1 MLSYMQIRTKTIKY
15 QRRITMKNEQIKA
28 QEFIGK
34 INGVEIKNEGDYNSM
49 CFIMDN
55 LSMNFE
61 KTEVTGE
68 FVKELSEAIRE
79 LWLGNDMLEMS
90 EIEKEFYEC
99 IDTADNF
106 SEIEFG
112 IYGEDYYLEEI
123 NKKIKNNRYEF
134 AKLYYRDM
142 ENGTEEFLKYG
153 VFNELKEFVAENVE
167 NYVTEEQDLEKL
179 KDEIKNAECFADLET
194 VFAEN
199 EEGPLQRFVIED
211 AGYDED

>member
-1 MLSYMQIRTKTIKY
+1 
-15 QRRITMKNEQIKA
+15 MKNEQIKK

-34 INGVEIKNEGDYNSM
+34 INGVEIRNEGNYNSM

-153 VFNELKEFVAENVE
+153 VFNELKEFIAENVE
-167 NYVTEEQDLEKL
+167 NYVTEEQDLKKL

>member
-1 MLSYMQIRTKTIKY
+1 
-15 QRRITMKNEQIKA
+15 MKNEQIKK
-28 QEFIGK
+28 QEFIGE
-34 INGVEIKNEGDYNSM
+34 INGVEIKKEANYNTM

-68 FVKELSEAIRE
+68 FVKELSEAIEE
-79 LWLGNDMLEMS
+79 LWLGNDMLEFS
-90 EIEKEFYEC
+90 EIEKEFYDC
-99 IDTADNF
+99 IETADSF
-106 SEIEFG
+106 SKIEFG

-123 NKKIKNNRYEF
+123 NQKIKNNRYEF
-134 AKLYYRDM
+134 GKLYYRDI
-142 ENGTEEFLKYG
+142 ENGTEELLKYG
-153 VFNELKEFVAENVE
+153 VFNKLKEFVAENVK

>member
-1 MLSYMQIRTKTIKY
+1 
-15 QRRITMKNEQIKA
+15 MKNEQIKK

-34 INGVEIKNEGDYNSM
+34 INGVEIRNEGNYNSM

-61 KTEVTGE
+61 KTEVTEE

-153 VFNELKEFVAENVE
+153 VFNELKEFIAENVE
-167 NYVTEEQDLEKL
+167 NYVTEEQDLKKL

>member
-1 MLSYMQIRTKTIKY
+1 
-15 QRRITMKNEQIKA
+15 MKNEQIKK

-34 INGVEIKNEGDYNSM
+34 INGVEIRNEGNYNSM

-55 LSMNFE
+55 LSMKFE

-134 AKLYYRDM
+134 GKLYYRDM

-153 VFNELKEFVAENVE
+153 VFNELKEFVAKNVE

-199 EEGPLQRFVIED
+199 EEGPLQKFVIED

>member
-1 MLSYMQIRTKTIKY
+1 
-15 QRRITMKNEQIKA
+15 MKNEQIKK
-28 QEFIGK
+28 QEIIGK
-34 INGVEIKNEGDYNSM
+34 INGVEIRNEGNYNSM

-153 VFNELKEFVAENVE
+153 VFNELKEFIAENVE

-194 VFAEN
+194 VF
-199 EEGPLQRFVIED
+199 EGPLQRFVIED

>member
-1 MLSYMQIRTKTIKY
+1 
-15 QRRITMKNEQIKA
+15 MKNEQIKV

-34 INGVEIKNEGDYNSM
+34 INGVEIKNEGDYNTM
-49 CFIMDN
+49 CQIMDK
-55 LSMNFE
+55 LSFEFE
-61 KTEVTGE
+61 KTEVTKE
-68 FVKELSEAIRE
+68 FVKELSETVRE

-90 EIEKEFYEC
+90 EIEKEFSEC

-211 AGYDED
+211 AGYDIN

>member
-1 MLSYMQIRTKTIKY
+1 
-15 QRRITMKNEQIKA
+15 MKNEQIKK

-34 INGVEIKNEGDYNSM
+34 INGVEIKKEANYNAM
-49 CFIMDN
+49 CYIIDN
-55 LSMNFE
+55 LSSKFD
-61 KTEVTGE
+61 KTEITKE
-68 FVKELSEAIRE
+68 FVKELSEAIEE
-79 LWLGNDMLEMS
+79 LWLGNDVLEFS
-90 EIEKEFYEC
+90 EIESEFYYC
-99 IDTADNF
+99 IETADSF

-123 NKKIKNNRYEF
+123 NRKIKNNRYEF
-134 AKLYYRDM
+134 GKLYYRDS
-142 ENGTEEFLKYG
+142 ENGTEELLKYG
-153 VFNELKEFVAENVE
+153 NFNELKEFIAENVE
-167 NYVTEEQDLEKL
+167 NYVTEEQDLEKF

>member
-1 MLSYMQIRTKTIKY
+1 
-15 QRRITMKNEQIKA
+15 MKNEQIKK

-34 INGVEIKNEGDYNSM
+34 INGVEIRNEGNYNSM

-79 LWLGNDMLEMS
+79 LWLGNDILEMS

-112 IYGEDYYLEEI
+112 IYGDDCYLEEI
-123 NKKIKNNRYEF
+123 NQKIKNNRYEF
-134 AKLYYRDM
+134 GKLYYRDI
-142 ENGTEEFLKYG
+142 ENGTEELIKYG

>member
-1 MLSYMQIRTKTIKY
+1 
-15 QRRITMKNEQIKA
+15 MKNEQIKV

-34 INGVEIKNEGDYNSM
+34 INGVEIKNEGDYTVT
-49 CFIMDN
+49 CQIMDK
-55 LSMNFE
+55 LSFEFE
-61 KTEVTGE
+61 KTEVTKE
-68 FVKELSEAIRE
+68 FVKELSETVRE

-90 EIEKEFYEC
+90 EIEKEFCEC
-99 IDTADNF
+99 IDTADSF

-153 VFNELKEFVAENVE
+153 VFNDLKEFVAGNVE

-211 AGYDED
+211 AGYDIN

>member
-1 MLSYMQIRTKTIKY
+1 
-15 QRRITMKNEQIKA
+15 MKNEQIKK

-34 INGVEIKNEGDYNSM
+34 INGVEIRNEGNYNSM

-112 IYGEDYYLEEI
+112 IYGDDCYLEEI
-123 NKKIKNNRYEF
+123 NQKIKSHC
-134 AKLYYRDM
+134 K
-142 ENGTEEFLKYG
+142 
-153 VFNELKEFVAENVE
+153 
-167 NYVTEEQDLEKL
+167 
-179 KDEIKNAECFADLET
+179 
-194 VFAEN
+194 
-199 EEGPLQRFVIED
+199 
-211 AGYDED
+211 

>member
-1 MLSYMQIRTKTIKY
+1 
-15 QRRITMKNEQIKA
+15 MKNEQIKM

-34 INGVEIKNEGDYNSM
+34 INGVEIKNEANYNAM

-55 LSMNFE
+55 LSSEFD
-61 KTEVTGE
+61 KTEVTEE
-68 FVKELSEAIRE
+68 FVKELSEAMGE
-79 LWLGNDMLEMS
+79 LWLGNDMLEFS
-90 EIEKEFYEC
+90 EIEKEFYDC
-99 IDTADNF
+99 INTADSF

-112 IYGEDYYLEEI
+112 IYGNDYYLEEI

-134 AKLYYRDM
+134 AKLYYRDS
-142 ENGTEEFLKYG
+142 ENGTEEFLKHG

>member
-1 MLSYMQIRTKTIKY
+1 
-15 QRRITMKNEQIKA
+15 MKNEQIKV

-34 INGVEIKNEGDYNSM
+34 INGVEIKNEGDYNTM
-49 CFIMDN
+49 CQIMDK
-55 LSMNFE
+55 LSFEFE
-61 KTEVTGE
+61 KTEVTKE
-68 FVKELSEAIRE
+68 FVKELSETVRE

-90 EIEKEFYEC
+90 EIEKEFSEC

-134 AKLYYRDM
+134 GKLYYRDM

-211 AGYDED
+211 AGYDEN

>member
-1 MLSYMQIRTKTIKY
+1 
-15 QRRITMKNEQIKA
+15 MKNEQIKV

-34 INGVEIKNEGDYNSM
+34 INGVEIKNEGDYNTM
-49 CFIMDN
+49 CQIMDK
-55 LSMNFE
+55 LSFEFE
-61 KTEVTGE
+61 KTEVTKE
-68 FVKELSEAIRE
+68 FVKELSETVRE

-90 EIEKEFYEC
+90 EIEKEFCEC

-142 ENGTEEFLKYG
+142 ENRIEKFLKYG

-167 NYVTEEQDLEKL
+167 KYVTEGQDLEKL

-194 VFAEN
+194 VFVEN

>member
-1 MLSYMQIRTKTIKY
+1 
-15 QRRITMKNEQIKA
+15 MKNEQIKA